1 VDEPSKFT
9 RTTFEIEAFQVT
21 PGNIFKVAEWCGGKI
36 LSTDAIKD
44 RSNLYIKI
52 QEQHQKN
59 ARAFVGYWITKSDTG
74 FKVYTD
80 EGFKK
85 NFIPAMTD
93 EEKYEDVLKLV
104 EAAMQRQADATHFK
118 EMDSTAPFAE
128 ETARHIVGLI

>member
-1 VDEPSKFT
+1 VEEPSKFT

-21 PGNIFKVAEWCGGKI
+21 PENIFQVAKWCGGQI

-44 RSNLYIKI
+44 RSNLYVKI
-52 QEQHQKN
+52 QAPHQKN

-85 NFIPAMTD
+85 NFEPALSKR
-93 EEKYEDVLKLV
+93 EKYQKILDLV
-104 EAAMQRQADATHFK
+104 VIAMAEQQDATRAGQPVR
-118 EMDSTAPFAE
+118 MMPFAE
-128 ETARHIVGLI
+128 ETAHHIVGLI

>member
-1 VDEPSKFT
+1 MEEPSKFT

-21 PGNIFKVAEWCGGKI
+21 PGNIRDVAKWCGGEI

-44 RSNLYIKI
+44 RSNLYVKI
-52 QEQHQKN
+52 REPHQKN
-59 ARAFVGYWITKSDTG
+59 ARAFVGYWITKSETG

-85 NFIPAMTD
+85 NFIPAVTD
-93 EEKYEDVLKLV
+93 EEKYEAVLKLV
-104 EAAMQRQADATHFK
+104 TIAMAEQQDATRRGQPTR
-118 EMDSTAPFAE
+118 MMPFAE